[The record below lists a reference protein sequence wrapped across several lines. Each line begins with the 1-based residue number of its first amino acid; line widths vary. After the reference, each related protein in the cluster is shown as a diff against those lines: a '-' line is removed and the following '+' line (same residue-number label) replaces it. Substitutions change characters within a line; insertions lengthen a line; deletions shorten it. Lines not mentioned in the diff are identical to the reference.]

1 MMPTLRLPLH
11 IRPARRDDAAAL
23 AFLLNEAGEGLPLYL
38 WGRNDQGLTALE
50 YGALRAARDEGDF
63 SYRNAHAAERDGE
76 VAAMLLGFVIAPATL
91 DPDSIPELVR
101 PLALLEQRAAGS
113 WYINALA
120 TDPAVRGQGL
130 GRELIGLAHALAL
143 AAGCREVSLQN
154 FESNARA
161 RSLYQRIGFTEVA
174 RLPIPRE
181 ITRAAG
187 LPDYG
192 ATILH
197 VMPTDGTLAAPFLR

>member
-1 MMPTLRLPLH
+1 MKAMLLPPH
-11 IRPARRDDAAAL
+11 IRPARREDAPAL
-23 AFLLNEAGEGLPLYL
+23 AFLLNEAGEGLPMYL
-38 WGRNDQGLTALE
+38 WGRNDQGLDASE
-50 YGALRAARDEGDF
+50 YGAGRAARDEGDF
-63 SYRNAHAAERDGE
+63 SYRNAHVVELDGE
-76 VAAMLLGFVIAPATL
+76 MTAMLLGFVVAPATL
-91 DPDSIPELVR
+91 DADSIPELVR

-120 TDPAVRGQGL
+120 VHPAARSQGI

-154 FESNARA
+154 FEGNARA

-197 VMPTDGTLAAPFLR
+197 VMPANETLAAPFLR